1 MFSVGDSPWLTFN
14 FHSMAYRYPKI
25 SINLISRVESSYV
38 DPWPNVGAIKK
49 RDYHRVRVFLMLTSV
64 SGVQGHW
71 KFSIFLS
78 SLKNQKEIEILDMF
92 IIFFDKHISFKKY
105 RKNLIIL
112 DIKVSSFSILSP
124 LVIEHRKISIVL
136 SSSDVAKKEHIEIFD
151 ISVVFFDKPW
161 AMQIKIKKTR

>member
-1 MFSVGDSPWLTFN
+1 
-14 FHSMAYRYPKI
+14 
-25 SINLISRVESSYV
+25 
-38 DPWPNVGAIKK
+38 
-49 RDYHRVRVFLMLTSV
+49 
-64 SGVQGHW
+64 
-71 KFSIFLS
+71 
-78 SLKNQKEIEILDMF
+78 MF